1 MRRSRPQL
9 RVSGASEEING
20 PQKTKQGSA
29 EEEEGVDVQRLPRGT
44 RRSEDEHHETVPL
57 NNAIEQLKW
66 RCRCQ
71 GRRAVRTNNLT
82 QQTNIIGV
90 DKDMMVYIQE
100 NSKIFSRPPDS
111 SESKSRDANAQGEFT
126 LSNRWKIGRRLPMRE

>member
-29 EEEEGVDVQRLPRGT
+29 EEEEVKSPPASTYRDFQGGQEEARTSTMKQVNLKPRT
-44 RRSEDEHHETVPL
+44 KL
-57 NNAIEQLKW
+57 
-66 RCRCQ
+66 